1 MNNILKKLSAA
12 GLSAVMAAGM
22 LAGCSAKDEPVKIDG
37 SKTVTTVNDEA
48 VQLGVVSFYAKY
60 QQAYL
65 FQMYSSYFGTAE
77 IFDTPATSSSD
88 QTYGEQMRD
97 SVLENVEDMVI
108 LKDHSE
114 EYGVSLTDEELKRI
128 EEVAQAYIDENSEE
142 VREEIGAS
150 FDNVVTLLKL
160 QTIQSKMYEPLGE
173 EVDQK
178 VSDEE
183 AQQSTVS
190 YVVIPKE
197 TAAAESTAS
206 TGSTASAESAKSE
219 AEAKDEGLEKAEK
232 VLSAL
237 KNESDPKT
245 ADLSTVAQT
254 VDPELTA
261 TTGQFSANDPTDT
274 VLDACIVE
282 AVSGLEEGE
291 VVDKVLENEAG
302 TGYYVVRFDKKSDK
316 EATDAKKESILST
329 RKSDHY
335 KELLE
340 KWRKESTIVRDEE
353 VLKTLVISDSKPV
366 VLTQDPAESTASAA
380 ESAPAAQSA
389 GSSESEAESKT
400 ESVTESKTESKTES
414 TESKK

>member
-1 MNNILKKLSAA
+1 MNTILKKLSAV
-12 GLSAVMAAGM
+12 GLSAVLTAGM
-22 LAGCSAKDEPVKIDG
+22 LAGCGAKDAPVKIDG
-37 SKTVTTVNDEA
+37 SKVVTTVNDEE
-48 VQLGVVSFYAKY
+48 VQLGVVSFYSKY

-97 SVLENVEDMVI
+97 SVLENVEDLV
-108 LKDHSE
+108 LLSQHAE
-114 EYGVSLTDEELKRI
+114 EYGVSLTEEELKKI
-128 EEVAQAYIDENSEE
+128 DGVAQAYIDENSEE

-160 QTIQSKMYEPLGE
+160 QTVQSKMYEPLGE
-173 EVDQK
+173 EVDQN

-190 YVVIPKE
+190 YVVIPQE
-197 TAAAESTAS
+197 TVATESS
-206 TGSTASAESAKSE
+206 ESE
-219 AEAKDEGLEKAEK
+219 TEAKDEGLEKAEK
-232 VLSAL
+232 VLAAL
-237 KNESDPKT
+237 KKEKDPKT
-245 ADLSTVAQT
+245 ADLTTVAQS
-254 VDPELTA
+254 VDPTFTA
-261 TTGQFSANDPTDT
+261 TTGQFSANDTTDT

-282 AVSGLEEGE
+282 AVSGLKEGE

-316 EATDAKKESILST
+316 EATEAKKESILNT

-340 KWRKESTIVRDEE
+340 KWRKEATISRDEE
-353 VLKTLVISDSKPV
+353 VLKTLVISDRKPV

-380 ESAPAAQSA
+380 ETASTAQAAE
-389 GSSESEAESKT
+389 SSESKAESKAESKT
-400 ESVTESKTESKTES
+400 ES
-414 TESKK
+414 KK

>member
-1 MNNILKKLSAA
+1 MNTILKKLSAV
-12 GLSAVMAAGM
+12 GLSAVLTAGM
-22 LAGCSAKDEPVKIDG
+22 LAGCGAKDAPVKIDG
-37 SKTVTTVNDEA
+37 SKVVTTVNDEE

-65 FQMYSSYFGTAE
+65 FQMYSSYFGTTE

-97 SVLENVEDMVI
+97 SVLENVEDLV
-108 LKDHSE
+108 LLSQHAE
-114 EYGVSLTDEELKRI
+114 EYGVSLTEEELKKI
-128 EEVAQAYIDENSEE
+128 DGVAQAYIDENSEE

-160 QTIQSKMYEPLGE
+160 QTVQSKMYEPLGE

-197 TAAAESTAS
+197 TAATESTAS

-219 AEAKDEGLEKAEK
+219 TEAKDEGLDKAEK
-232 VLSAL
+232 VLAAL
-237 KNESDPKT
+237 KKEKDPKT
-245 ADLSTVAQT
+245 ADLTTVAQS
-254 VDPELTA
+254 VDPTFTA
-261 TTGQFSANDPTDT
+261 TTGQFSANDTTDT

-282 AVSGLEEGE
+282 AVSGLKEGE

-302 TGYYVVRFDKKSDK
+302 TGYYVVRFDKAFDK
-316 EATDAKKESILST
+316 EATESKKESILST

-380 ESAPAAQSA
+380 ETASTAQTA
-389 GSSESEAESKT
+389 ESSESKAESKAESKT
-400 ESVTESKTESKTES
+400 ES
-414 TESKK
+414 KK

>member
-1 MNNILKKLSAA
+1 MNTILKKLSAV
-12 GLSAVMAAGM
+12 GLSAVLTAGM
-22 LAGCSAKDEPVKIDG
+22 LAGCGAKDAPVKIDG
-37 SKTVTTVNDEA
+37 SKVVTTVNDEE

-97 SVLENVEDMVI
+97 SVLENVEDLV
-108 LKDHSE
+108 LLSQHAE
-114 EYGVSLTDEELKRI
+114 EYGVSLTEEELKKI
-128 EEVAQAYIDENSEE
+128 DGVAQAYIDENSEE

-160 QTIQSKMYEPLGE
+160 QTVQSKMYEPLGE
-173 EVDQK
+173 EVDQN

-197 TAAAESTAS
+197 TAVTE
-206 TGSTASAESAKSE
+206 SAEGE
-219 AEAKDEGLEKAEK
+219 TEAKDEGLEKAEK
-232 VLSAL
+232 VLAAL
-237 KNESDPKT
+237 KKEKDPKT
-245 ADLSTVAQT
+245 ADLTTVAQS
-254 VDPELTA
+254 VDPTFTA
-261 TTGQFSANDPTDT
+261 TTGQFSANDTTDT

-282 AVSGLEEGE
+282 AVSGLKEGE

-302 TGYYVVRFDKKSDK
+302 TGYYVVRFDKAFDK
-316 EATDAKKESILST
+316 EATESKKESILST

-366 VLTQDPAESTASAA
+366 ILTQDPAESTASAA

-389 GSSESEAESKT
+389 GSSESKAESKAESKT
-400 ESVTESKTESKTES
+400 ES
-414 TESKK
+414 KK

>member
-1 MNNILKKLSAA
+1 MNTILKKLSAV
-12 GLSAVMAAGM
+12 GLSAVLTAGM
-22 LAGCSAKDEPVKIDG
+22 LAGCGAKDAPVKIDG
-37 SKTVTTVNDEA
+37 SKVVTTVNDEE

-97 SVLENVEDMVI
+97 SVLENVEDLV
-108 LKDHSE
+108 LLSQHAE
-114 EYGVSLTDEELKRI
+114 EYGVSLTEEELKKI
-128 EEVAQAYIDENSEE
+128 DGVAQAYIDENSEK

-160 QTIQSKMYEPLGE
+160 QTVQSKMYEPLGE
-173 EVDQK
+173 EVDQN

-190 YVVIPKE
+190 YVVIPQE
-197 TAAAESTAS
+197 TVATESS
-206 TGSTASAESAKSE
+206 ESE
-219 AEAKDEGLEKAEK
+219 TEAKDEGLEKAEK
-232 VLSAL
+232 VLAAL
-237 KNESDPKT
+237 KKEKDPKT
-245 ADLSTVAQT
+245 ADLTTVAQS
-254 VDPELTA
+254 VDPTFTA
-261 TTGQFSANDPTDT
+261 TTGQFSANDTTDT

-282 AVSGLEEGE
+282 AVSGLKEGE

-316 EATDAKKESILST
+316 EATEAKKESILNT

-340 KWRKESTIVRDEE
+340 KWRKEATISRDEE
-353 VLKTLVISDSKPV
+353 VLKTLVISDRKPV

-380 ESAPAAQSA
+380 ETASTAQAAE
-389 GSSESEAESKT
+389 SSESKAESKAESKT
-400 ESVTESKTESKTES
+400 ES
-414 TESKK
+414 KK

>member
-1 MNNILKKLSAA
+1 MNTILKKLSAV
-12 GLSAVMAAGM
+12 GLSAVLTAGM
-22 LAGCSAKDEPVKIDG
+22 LAGCGAKDAPVKIDG
-37 SKTVTTVNDEA
+37 SKVVTTVNDEE

-97 SVLENVEDMVI
+97 SVLENVEDLV
-108 LKDHSE
+108 LLSQHAE
-114 EYGVSLTDEELKRI
+114 EYGVSLTEEELKKI
-128 EEVAQAYIDENSEE
+128 DGVAQAYIDENSEE

-160 QTIQSKMYEPLGE
+160 QTVQSKMYEPLGE

-190 YVVIPKE
+190 YVVIPKD
-197 TAAAESTAS
+197 TAATESAAS

-219 AEAKDEGLEKAEK
+219 TEAKDEGLEKAEK
-232 VLSAL
+232 VLAAL
-237 KNESDPKT
+237 KKEKDPKT
-245 ADLSTVAQT
+245 ADLTTVAQS
-254 VDPELTA
+254 VDPTFTA
-261 TTGQFSANDPTDT
+261 TTGQFSANDTTDT

-282 AVSGLEEGE
+282 AVSGLKEGE

-316 EATDAKKESILST
+316 EATEAKKESILST

-340 KWRKESTIVRDEE
+340 KWRKEATISRDEE
-353 VLKTLVISDSKPV
+353 VLKTLVISDRKPV

-380 ESAPAAQSA
+380 ETASTAQA
-389 GSSESEAESKT
+389 AES
-400 ESVTESKTESKTES
+400 SESKTESK
-414 TESKK
+414 K

>member
-1 MNNILKKLSAA
+1 MNTILKKLSAV
-12 GLSAVMAAGM
+12 GLSAVLTAGM
-22 LAGCSAKDEPVKIDG
+22 LAGCGAKDAPVKIDG
-37 SKTVTTVNDEA
+37 SKVVTTVNDEE

-97 SVLENVEDMVI
+97 SVLENVEDLV
-108 LKDHSE
+108 LLSQHAE
-114 EYGVSLTDEELKRI
+114 EYGVSLTEEELKKI
-128 EEVAQAYIDENSEE
+128 DGVAQAYIDENSEE

-160 QTIQSKMYEPLGE
+160 QTVQSKMYEPLGE
-173 EVDQK
+173 EVDQN

-190 YVVIPKE
+190 YVVIPQE
-197 TAAAESTAS
+197 TVATESS
-206 TGSTASAESAKSE
+206 ESE
-219 AEAKDEGLEKAEK
+219 TEAKDEGLEKAEK
-232 VLSAL
+232 VLAAL
-237 KNESDPKT
+237 KKEKDPKT
-245 ADLSTVAQT
+245 ADLTTVAQS
-254 VDPELTA
+254 VDPTFTA
-261 TTGQFSANDPTDT
+261 TTGQFSANDTTDT

-282 AVSGLEEGE
+282 AVSGLKEGE

-316 EATDAKKESILST
+316 EATEAKKESILNT

-340 KWRKESTIVRDEE
+340 KWRKEATISRDEE
-353 VLKTLVISDSKPV
+353 VLKTLVISDRKPV

-380 ESAPAAQSA
+380 ETASTAQAAE
-389 GSSESEAESKT
+389 SSESKAESKA
-400 ESVTESKTESKTES
+400 ESEG
-414 TESKK
+414 

>member
-1 MNNILKKLSAA
+1 MNTILKKLSAV
-12 GLSAVMAAGM
+12 GLSAVLTAGM
-22 LAGCSAKDEPVKIDG
+22 LAGCGAKDAPVKIDG
-37 SKTVTTVNDEA
+37 SKVVTTVNDEE

-97 SVLENVEDMVI
+97 SVLENVEDLV
-108 LKDHSE
+108 LLSQHAE
-114 EYGVSLTDEELKRI
+114 EYGVSLTEEELKKI
-128 EEVAQAYIDENSEE
+128 DGVAQAYIDENSEE

-160 QTIQSKMYEPLGE
+160 QTVQSKMYEPLGE

-190 YVVIPKE
+190 YIVIPKE
-197 TAAAESTAS
+197 TAATESTAS
-206 TGSTASAESAKSE
+206 TGSTASAESSKSE
-219 AEAKDEGLEKAEK
+219 AEDKDEGLEKAEK
-232 VLSAL
+232 VLEAL
-237 KNESDPKT
+237 KKEKDPKT
-245 ADLSTVAQT
+245 ADLTTVAQS
-254 VDPELTA
+254 VDPTFTA
-261 TTGQFSANDPTDT
+261 TTGQFSANDTTDT

-282 AVSGLEEGE
+282 AVSGLKEGE

-316 EATDAKKESILST
+316 EATEAKKESILNT

-340 KWRKESTIVRDEE
+340 KWRKEATISRDEE
-353 VLKTLVISDSKPV
+353 VLKTLVISDRKPV

-380 ESAPAAQSA
+380 ETASTAQTA
-389 GSSESEAESKT
+389 ESSESKAESKAESKT
-400 ESVTESKTESKTES
+400 ES
-414 TESKK
+414 KK

>member
-1 MNNILKKLSAA
+1 MNTILKKLSAV
-12 GLSAVMAAGM
+12 GLSAVLTAGM
-22 LAGCSAKDEPVKIDG
+22 LAGCGAKDAPVKIDG
-37 SKTVTTVNDEA
+37 SKVVTTVNDEE

-97 SVLENVEDMVI
+97 SVLENVEDLV
-108 LKDHSE
+108 LLSQHAE
-114 EYGVSLTDEELKRI
+114 EYGVSLTEEELKKI
-128 EEVAQAYIDENSEE
+128 DGVAQAYIDENSEE

-160 QTIQSKMYEPLGE
+160 QTVQSKMYEPLGE
-173 EVDQK
+173 EVDQN

-190 YVVIPKE
+190 YVVIPQE
-197 TAAAESTAS
+197 TVATESS
-206 TGSTASAESAKSE
+206 ESE
-219 AEAKDEGLEKAEK
+219 TEAKDEGLEKAEK
-232 VLSAL
+232 VLAAL
-237 KNESDPKT
+237 KKEKDPKT
-245 ADLSTVAQT
+245 ADLTTVAQS
-254 VDPELTA
+254 VDPTFTA
-261 TTGQFSANDPTDT
+261 TTGQFSANDTTDT

-282 AVSGLEEGE
+282 AVSGLKEGE

-316 EATDAKKESILST
+316 EATEAKKESILST

-340 KWRKESTIVRDEE
+340 KWRKEATISRDEE
-353 VLKTLVISDSKPV
+353 VLKTLVISDRKPV

-380 ESAPAAQSA
+380 ETASTAQA
-389 GSSESEAESKT
+389 AES
-400 ESVTESKTESKTES
+400 ESKTESK
-414 TESKK
+414 K

>member
-1 MNNILKKLSAA
+1 MNTILKKLSAV
-12 GLSAVMAAGM
+12 GLSAVLTAGM
-22 LAGCSAKDEPVKIDG
+22 LAGCGAKDAPVKIDG
-37 SKTVTTVNDEA
+37 SKVVTTVNDEE

-97 SVLENVEDMVI
+97 SVLENVEDLV
-108 LKDHSE
+108 LLSQHAE
-114 EYGVSLTDEELKRI
+114 EYGVSLTEEELKKI
-128 EEVAQAYIDENSEE
+128 DGVAQAYIDENSEE

-160 QTIQSKMYEPLGE
+160 QTVQSKMYEPLGE
-173 EVDQK
+173 EVDQN

-197 TAAAESTAS
+197 TAVTE
-206 TGSTASAESAKSE
+206 SAEGE
-219 AEAKDEGLEKAEK
+219 TEAKDEGLEKAEK
-232 VLSAL
+232 VLAAL
-237 KNESDPKT
+237 KKEKDPKT
-245 ADLSTVAQT
+245 ADLTTVAQS
-254 VDPELTA
+254 VDPRFTA
-261 TTGQFSANDPTDT
+261 TTGQFTAKDPTDT
-274 VLDACIVE
+274 ALDACIVE
-282 AVSGLEEGE
+282 AVSGLKEGE

-316 EATDAKKESILST
+316 EATEAKKESILNT

-340 KWRKESTIVRDEE
+340 KWRKEATISRDEE
-353 VLKTLVISDSKPV
+353 VLKTLVISDRKPV

-380 ESAPAAQSA
+380 ETASTAQAAE
-389 GSSESEAESKT
+389 SSESKAESKAESKT
-400 ESVTESKTESKTES
+400 ES
-414 TESKK
+414 KK